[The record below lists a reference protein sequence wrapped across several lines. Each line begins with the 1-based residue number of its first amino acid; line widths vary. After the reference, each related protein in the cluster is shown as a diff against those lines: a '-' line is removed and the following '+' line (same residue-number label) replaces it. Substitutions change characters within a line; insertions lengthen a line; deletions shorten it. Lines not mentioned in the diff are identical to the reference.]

1 MKSQFVCILK
11 ILLVWSIMILLS
23 GCITTMPKV
32 RSGNAEIGFGVFSKN
47 TPQTNSYD
55 GEFKAPT
62 SFGIRFNY

>member
-1 MKSQFVCILK
+1 MKSQIICILK

-23 GCITTMPKV
+23 GCITTLPKV

-47 TPQTNSYD
+47 TAQNNRHDS
-55 GEFKAPT
+55 EFKAPT

>member
-1 MKSQFVCILK
+1 MKSQIICILK
-11 ILLVWSIMILLS
+11 ILLAWSIMILLS

-47 TPQTNSYD
+47 TVQNNRYNR
-55 GEFKAPT
+55 EFKSPT